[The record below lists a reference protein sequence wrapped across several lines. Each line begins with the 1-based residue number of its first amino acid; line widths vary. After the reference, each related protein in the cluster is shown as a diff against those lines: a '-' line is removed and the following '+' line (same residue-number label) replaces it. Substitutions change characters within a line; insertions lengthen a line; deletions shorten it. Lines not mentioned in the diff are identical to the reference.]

1 MPLITRLMLQNF
13 KKFPEL
19 DLRFSNDRNIL
30 VGDNES
36 GKSTILLALDLVLSD
51 SRHRVEAL
59 GVESLL
65 SQSAVRHFQEG
76 ERRADQLPVLTADVF
91 LSNGGEPDLNGR
103 QNLAGIDA
111 DGLRMRIAP
120 MMEEYGQDI
129 HHVLQQDPDNFP
141 YEYYSVQFSTS
152 EPTND
157 LTCLDLA
164 GRRPITKQLQPYPFP
179 SDLCIHILSLIP
191 TH

>member
-19 DLRFSNDRNIL
+19 DLRFTHDRNIL

-65 SQSAVRHFQEG
+65 SQSAVRGGKREPQKIPPFRIVEFFGGVVRGMTTRQ
-76 ERRADQLPVLTADVF
+76 RLPH
-91 LSNGGEPDLNGR
+91 LSEALWR
-103 QNLAGIDA
+103 DA
-111 DGLRMRIAP
+111 ETPGNSATP
-120 MMEEYGQDI
+120 VPGPQ
-129 HHVLQQDPDNFP
+129 
-141 YEYYSVQFSTS
+141 
-152 EPTND
+152 
-157 LTCLDLA
+157 
-164 GRRPITKQLQPYPFP
+164 
-179 SDLCIHILSLIP
+179 
-191 TH
+191 

>member
-129 HHVLQQDPDNFP
+129 HHVWHCCKVSDEAAFCLIQRP
-141 YEYYSVQFSTS
+141 YISKTL
-152 EPTND
+152 
-157 LTCLDLA
+157 LT
-164 GRRPITKQLQPYPFP
+164 RRISPRG
-179 SDLCIHILSLIP
+179 
-191 TH
+191 